1 MMADAMKSAGKP
13 VEYIE
18 LEGDDHWL
26 SRASTSKRVLREL
39 EVFLAKHLK

>member
-1 MMADAMKSAGKP
+1 

-26 SRASTSKRVLREL
+26 SKASTSKRVLREL
-39 EVFLAKHLK
+39 ERFLALHLK